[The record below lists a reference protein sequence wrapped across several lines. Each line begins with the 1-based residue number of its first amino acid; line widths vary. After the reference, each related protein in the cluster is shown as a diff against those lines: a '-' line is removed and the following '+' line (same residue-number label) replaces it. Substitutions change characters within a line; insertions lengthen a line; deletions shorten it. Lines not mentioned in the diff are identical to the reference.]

1 MNILVLNPGSAT
13 PKFGLYQMPDL
24 SEASTTTDSATVLA
38 SGIVEP
44 IGAPQ
49 SELKMFVAT
58 QKPMIEPV
66 EATTPVQAV
75 EQIIRRLLAYV
86 GENTQTPTAID
97 AVGCRVVHGGARLV
111 KPTRVTATV
120 LDELRALKDIG
131 SAAHPCGHSRA

>member
-13 PKFGLYQMPDL
+13 LKFGLYQMPDL
-24 SEASTTTDSATVLA
+24 SKASTTRDSATVLA

-49 SELKMFVAT
+49 SELKMFVPM

-75 EQIIRRLLAYV
+75 EQISAAFLPMSARTPKHRRRLMLSGV
-86 GENTQTPTAID
+86 
-97 AVGCRVVHGGARLV
+97 
-111 KPTRVTATV
+111 
-120 LDELRALKDIG
+120 ALCMVAQG
-131 SAAHPCGHSRA
+131 L